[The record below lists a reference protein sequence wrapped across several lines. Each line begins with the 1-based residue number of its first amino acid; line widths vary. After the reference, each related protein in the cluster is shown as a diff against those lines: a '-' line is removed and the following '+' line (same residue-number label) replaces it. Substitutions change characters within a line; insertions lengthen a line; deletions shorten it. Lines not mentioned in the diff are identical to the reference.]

1 MDARYSSDDHR
12 GRGPK
17 NYQRSDERI
26 KEDVNDRL
34 TDNSFIDAAN
44 VEVEVSGREVTL
56 TGTVN
61 SRYEKRLAEDIAEDV
76 SGVTDVEN
84 RLKVKR
90 DTGEYAAPSYR
101 GSTTTSNQGGL
112 ESQPSGGDGQS
123 RSASSGT

>member
-1 MDARYSSDDHR
+1 MDARSAGGDHR

-26 KEDVNDRL
+26 REDVNDRL

-44 VEVEVSGREVTL
+44 IEVEVSGREVIL

-76 SGVTDVEN
+76 SGVSDVEN

-90 DTGEYAAPSYR
+90 NTGEYAAPSYQ

-112 ESQPSGGDGQS
+112 ESLPSDSSQS
-123 RSASSGT
+123 RTASSSGS